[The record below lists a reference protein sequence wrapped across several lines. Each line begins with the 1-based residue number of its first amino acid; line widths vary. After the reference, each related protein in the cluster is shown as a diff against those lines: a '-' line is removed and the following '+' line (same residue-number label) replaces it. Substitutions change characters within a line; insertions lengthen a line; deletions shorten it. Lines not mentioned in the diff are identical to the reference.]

1 MTIQEFEA
9 MLTTITKERMGEV
22 LTMKMPED
30 KSSVLADSI
39 STLTQRVDN
48 IEQSEKEKKVEETAK
63 NSAQASEDYFNEL
76 LK

>member
-1 MTIQEFEA
+1 MTIQELEA

-30 KSSVLADSI
+30 KSAVLADSI

-48 IEQSEKEKKVEETAK
+48 IEQSAKEKQVKETTQ
-63 NSAQASEDYFNEL
+63 NSAQAAEDYFNDL